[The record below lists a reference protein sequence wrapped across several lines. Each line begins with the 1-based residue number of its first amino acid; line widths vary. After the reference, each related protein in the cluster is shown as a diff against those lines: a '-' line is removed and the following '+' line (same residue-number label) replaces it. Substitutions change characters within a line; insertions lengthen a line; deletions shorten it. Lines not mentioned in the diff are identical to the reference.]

1 MKKVAGNWGTKM
13 GCPVIGYPTLYI
25 NIYTEIFHKVVI
37 YIFIQILRV
46 DSTLSAMFLALVA
59 RGSNSLAFYDMLTKF
74 GVLTSHTT
82 HITNHVNFTDD
93 VIIYSDYV
101 IKS

>member
-1 MKKVAGNWGTKM
+1 
-13 GCPVIGYPTLYI
+13 
-25 NIYTEIFHKVVI
+25 
-37 YIFIQILRV
+37 
-46 DSTLSAMFLALVA
+46 MFLALVA